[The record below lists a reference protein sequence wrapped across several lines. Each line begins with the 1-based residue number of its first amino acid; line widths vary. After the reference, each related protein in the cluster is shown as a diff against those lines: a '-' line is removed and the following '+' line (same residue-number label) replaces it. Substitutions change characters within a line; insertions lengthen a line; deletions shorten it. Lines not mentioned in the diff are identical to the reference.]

1 LKSLV
6 RIHLFNLLVVEE
18 LVSRLIAFDTISP
31 KGDERECAKY
41 IFDFLEDLHVEDSEI
56 DMHEFDGTRANVV
69 ATFGRA
75 KEPGLLLSGHMDVVP
90 SGDRQSW
97 HIDPFK
103 ATVKEGK
110 LFGRGA
116 SDMKGGLAAML
127 QAVQRVVKN
136 EKLTRRLVF
145 AATAGEES
153 GFVGLTM
160 LIQNSIISPKSSTCV
175 VIGEPTDLRPAR
187 AHRGIYRLKVNFEGK
202 SSHASTPEL
211 GVNAI
216 EYAGKFIGKLEDVRR
231 ELSQR
236 KDPLLGTTSL
246 TPTMISGG
254 IGENVIPPNAEIVL
268 DSRRL
273 PVHSSEYIRSRIQA
287 CCEELKIKYEI
298 TELVNHPP
306 LNTSEESFVTKLAE
320 RITGAP
326 STSCAFGTEGSLYW
340 GELGLPTIIVGP
352 GSVEQAHVADE
363 YVELLQVEKAI
374 SIYSEF
380 IREICL

>member
-1 LKSLV
+1 
-6 RIHLFNLLVVEE
+6 LLAVEE
-18 LVSRLIAFDTISP
+18 IVTRLIAFDTISP

-41 IFDFLEDLHVEDSEI
+41 IFDFLKDLHVEDSEI
-56 DMHEFDGTRANVV
+56 DIHEFDGTRANVV
-69 ATFGRA
+69 ATFGRM
-75 KEPGLLLSGHMDVVP
+75 KDPGLLLSGHMDVVP
-90 SGDRQSW
+90 PGDLLSW
-97 HIDPFK
+97 HADPFR

-110 LFGRGA
+110 IFGRGA
-116 SDMKGGLAAML
+116 SDMKGGLASML
-127 QAVQRVVKN
+127 ETIRRVVRN
-136 EKLTRRLVF
+136 GNLRRRLVF

-153 GFVGLTM
+153 GFIGLTK
-160 LIQNSIISPKSSTCV
+160 LIQNSIITSQSSTCV

-187 AHRGIYRLKVNFEGK
+187 AHRGIYRLKVNFQGK

-216 EYAGKFIGKLEDVRR
+216 EYASKFIGKLEDVRQ

-236 KDPLLGTTSL
+236 KDPLLGSTTL
-246 TPTMISGG
+246 TPTMINGG

-273 PVHSSEYIRSRIQA
+273 PMHSSEYIRSRIQA
-287 CCEELKIKYEI
+287 CCEELKIEYKI

-306 LNTSEESFVTKLAE
+306 MNTSEESFLTKLAE

-363 YVELLQVEKAI
+363 FVELSQVEKAI